1 MVITM
6 VFKLLSFSVRDTA
19 TISTGMNYTWSCF
32 QTGTRSIVN
41 VKWVFSDNVN
51 GYIYISIDVLKIY
64 LFLALTT

>member
-41 VKWVFSDNVN
+41 VKWVSSDNVN